1 MYVYELGYSIS
12 AATWLFIFYVAYRV
26 RFIALNSVKWVVT
39 KTILA
44 AKLPVVFVK
53 CLFASIIAKEV
64 RKQLWAREAEEFA
77 KRNQ

>member
-1 MYVYELGYSIS
+1 MSVYELGYLIS

-26 RFIALNSVKWVVT
+26 RFIAWNAAKWLVT
-39 KTILA
+39 KAIIII
-44 AKLPVVFVK
+44 KLPVVFVK

-64 RKQLWAREAEEFA
+64 RKQLWAKEAEEFA